1 MQEKEFEQSLSQQFF
16 DSQLPYFE
24 SKSYRGE
31 YGGSDYQL
39 RTYSVLEM
47 NDNLYKNFI
56 TQNYGSFENY
66 SQRFRINQTTSVY
79 NPLYDY
85 TLDVKIVNESE
96 SYTSDHI
103 SPQEVILEE
112 LSGVCTVFFIKKSDN
127 SIRRITGTLDSKYL
141 PTKEYNTRKNF
152 FTTLPGDRVGIWD
165 INAQQWKS
173 FYMSNV
179 IRFVRDDTVGT
190 E

>member
-56 TQNYGSFENY
+56 TQ
-66 SQRFRINQTTSVY
+66 
-79 NPLYDY
+79 
-85 TLDVKIVNESE
+85 KI
-96 SYTSDHI
+96 SD
-103 SPQEVILEE
+103 
-112 LSGVCTVFFIKKSDN
+112 
-127 SIRRITGTLDSKYL
+127 
-141 PTKEYNTRKNF
+141 
-152 FTTLPGDRVGIWD
+152 
-165 INAQQWKS
+165 
-173 FYMSNV
+173 
-179 IRFVRDDTVGT
+179 
-190 E
+190 